1 MPTYDDIYMRDGLD
15 DSGQIPYAGRSAS
28 ESPDIIPAQNQVIT
42 AASLIA
48 SYGSQPSG
56 TNINTQQNNNIYVR
70 AKNLGASAGSG
81 TISLYYTSSSVLLT
95 PAQWMNNIIKNAS
108 GQSAISIVDANGNPS
123 LAANAIGVG
132 SSAFSF
138 IAPPVPQGFHYC
150 LIAQVVTSA
159 HPNPIPSG
167 SFANTAAFIKWV
179 VDNPGTSWRN
189 VNIVPATLPAY
200 QQGANFTNLDAAAE
214 QYMFIVSGCYWPI
227 NTSVNIQCTAVGF
240 NFNYTQ
246 PFGAPPSTCTP
257 SNQQNVT
264 TIQTVPA
271 LFSGAVMITVTPP
284 AGQPVPSNATLQFV
298 FAKYTT
304 SASDSILRKHAVP
317 ASSFGVKSSL
327 GTVQVVR
334 LGECFLLLS

>member
-1 MPTYDDIYMRDGLD
+1 MPTYNDIFMRDGLD
-15 DSGQIPYAGRSAS
+15 DSGQIPYTGRSAS
-28 ESPDIIPAQNQVIT
+28 ASPDIIPAQNQVIT

-48 SYGSQPSG
+48 SYGSDPSG

-70 AKNLGASAGSG
+70 AKNLGANAGSG
-81 TISLYYTSSSVLLT
+81 TISLYYTKSSLLLT
-95 PAQWMNNIIKNAS
+95 PAQWATNIIKNAA
-108 GQSAISIVDANGNPS
+108 GQSAISIVDANGNTS

-159 HPNPIPSG
+159 HPNPVPTAPFPNSG
-167 SFANTAAFIKWV
+167 AFVTWV
-179 VDNPGTSWRN
+179 VNNPGICWRN
-189 VNIVPATLPAY
+189 VNIVAATLPSY
-200 QQGANFTNLDAAAE
+200 QQGASFTNLDSAAE
-214 QYMFIVSGCYWPI
+214 QYMFIVSGTNWPI

-246 PFGAPPSTCTP
+246 PFGDP
-257 SNQQNVT
+257 SNPPQNVT

-284 AGQPVPSNATLQFV
+284 VGQSVPSNATIQFV

-304 SASDSILRKHAVP
+304 NASESILRKHAIP
-317 ASSFGVKSSL
+317 ASSFGVKGSL
-327 GTVQVVR
+327 SAAQVVR
-334 LGECFLLLS
+334 MGECFLLLS